1 MTRGNPSELQPFDPE
16 IDRTFHRGSR
26 HIRNPSLHAEYS
38 VAFPDSFDSHHT
50 PDTSHSLHSEHFD
63 FHTDNMAQ
71 PPPPHERTMSEL
83 TAPEFTYDSLCIQYP
98 EEEVSYVLKT
108 CLIHLLP
115 KFHGLAGED
124 PCKHLKRF
132 HVVCSTIKPVDVQ
145 EDHVYLKAFPHSLEG
160 NAKDWLYYLAPRS
173 ITSWDD
179 LKRLFLAKFFPASRT
194 TAIRKEI
201 SGIKQ
206 QSMETLHEYW
216 ERFNNLCSS
225 CPHHQISEHLLM
237 QYFYEGLHHMDRN
250 MIDAAS
256 GGALG
261 NITPVAAR
269 QLIENMASNS
279 QQFGTRSDAI
289 VVRGVHDV
297 GAAEYTKK
305 LESKIDAL
313 TSLVNQLASNQRAP
327 TARVCG
333 LCTSVDHFTDSCPA
347 LQQQAAA
354 ASSSSTPMDTP

>member
-1 MTRGNPSELQPFDPE
+1 
-16 IDRTFHRGSR
+16 
-26 HIRNPSLHAEYS
+26 
-38 VAFPDSFDSHHT
+38 
-50 PDTSHSLHSEHFD
+50 
-63 FHTDNMAQ
+63 
-71 PPPPHERTMSEL
+71 
-83 TAPEFTYDSLCIQYP
+83 
-98 EEEVSYVLKT
+98 
-108 CLIHLLP
+108 
-115 KFHGLAGED
+115 
-124 PCKHLKRF
+124 
-132 HVVCSTIKPVDVQ
+132 
-145 EDHVYLKAFPHSLEG
+145 
-160 NAKDWLYYLAPRS
+160 
-173 ITSWDD
+173 
-179 LKRLFLAKFFPASRT
+179 
-194 TAIRKEI
+194 
-201 SGIKQ
+201 
-206 QSMETLHEYW
+206 
-216 ERFNNLCSS
+216 
-225 CPHHQISEHLLM
+225 
-237 QYFYEGLHHMDRN
+237 MDRN